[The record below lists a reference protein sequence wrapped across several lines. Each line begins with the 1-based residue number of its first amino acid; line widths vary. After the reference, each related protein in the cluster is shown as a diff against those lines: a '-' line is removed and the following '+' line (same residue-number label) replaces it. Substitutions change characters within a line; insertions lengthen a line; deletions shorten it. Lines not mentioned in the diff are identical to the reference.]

1 MTRPVLYF
9 DLGSPYAYVA
19 VERAESVLGMAPRL
33 EPVLLGAI
41 FKARGS
47 GSWARTPARGAGMA
61 EVEERAARY
70 GLPPVAWPPGWPGDG
85 LAAMRAATWAARED
99 AVDAFARA
107 VFRRQ
112 FASGEDIADVGVLEA
127 CAAEAGLDPA
137 ALREWIARDDV
148 KLALRTAT
156 QSAWDAGVRGV
167 PTLDLGGELFY
178 GDDQLERA
186 APRAIAGGAPTVLER
201 LAVPIV
207 QAPLAGG
214 PSTPALAAAVSDA
227 GGLGFVAA
235 GYKTAAA
242 MREEI
247 AATRALTRA
256 PFGVNVFAA
265 RPTEAPP
272 GELDAYAQRIR
283 EALDAEPAEPRSD
296 DDAFAEKVAALL
308 EDPVPLVSFTFGC
321 PDREL
326 VERLHGAAT
335 EVWVTVTDAGEAR
348 AAAEAGADAL
358 VVQGAEAGGHR
369 GGFDDARAAGHGLLS
384 LIQLVRAAV
393 DLPVVASG
401 GIATGRAVAA
411 VLVAGSAAA
420 QIGTAFMRCPEA
432 ATSAPH
438 REALARPGETAITRA
453 FTGRAAR
460 GIVNRFMTDVGESA
474 PRAYPAIHHMTAPI
488 RAQARKAGDADR
500 INLWAGETHELA
512 REEPAGELVRRL
524 HAEAREAA
532 RDLADGLG

>member
-1 MTRPVLYF
+1 MEQL
-9 DLGSPYAYVA
+9 S
-19 VERAESVLGMAPRL
+19 
-33 EPVLLGAI
+33 I
-41 FKARGS
+41 
-47 GSWARTPARGAGMA
+47 
-61 EVEERAARY
+61 
-70 GLPPVAWPPGWPGDG
+70 
-85 LAAMRAATWAARED
+85 
-99 AVDAFARA
+99 
-107 VFRRQ
+107 
-112 FASGEDIADVGVLEA
+112 
-127 CAAEAGLDPA
+127 LD
-137 ALREWIARDDV
+137 
-148 KLALRTAT
+148 
-156 QSAWDAGVRGV
+156 
-167 PTLDLGGELFY
+167 
-178 GDDQLERA
+178 
-186 APRAIAGGAPTVLER
+186 R

-214 PSTPALAAAVSDA
+214 PSTPELAAAVSGA

-235 GYKTAAA
+235 GYKSAAA

-247 AATRALTRA
+247 AATRALTRE

-272 GELDAYAQRIR
+272 DELDAYAQRLR
-283 EALDAEPAEPRSD
+283 AALGAEPGEPRSD
-296 DDAFAEKVAALL
+296 DDGFEDKLAALL

-326 VERLHGAAT
+326 VERLHTAGT
-335 EVWVTVTDAGEAR
+335 EVWVTVTDADEAR
-348 AAAEAGADAL
+348 TAAKTGADAL

-369 GGFDDARAAGHGLLS
+369 GGFDDARPGGHGLLS

-393 DLPVVASG
+393 DLPLVASG

-411 VLVAGSAAA
+411 ALTAGAAAA

-432 ATSAPH
+432 GTSAPH
-438 REALARPGETAITRA
+438 REALARPGETAVTRA

-460 GIVNRFMTDVGESA
+460 GIVNRFMTELGESA
-474 PRAYPAIHHMTAPI
+474 PPAYPAVHYMTAPI

-524 HAEAREAA
+524 HADAREAV
-532 RDLADGLG
+532 RELADGLG